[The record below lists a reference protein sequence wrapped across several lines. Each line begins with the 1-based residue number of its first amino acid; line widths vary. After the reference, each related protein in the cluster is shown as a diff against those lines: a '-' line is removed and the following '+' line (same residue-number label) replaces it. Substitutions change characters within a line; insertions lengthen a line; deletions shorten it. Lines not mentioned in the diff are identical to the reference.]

1 MKRYILITIP
11 FCLLVFSI
19 QASNNDPCHY
29 GYHGHIET
37 EETQTIHADEADS
50 EIQLSYD
57 PNELIGPVG
66 YDSLRWVSI
75 NDVLKYT
82 VFFENDPDFAT
93 APAQALDIRFQFPER
108 QMQNSFSIGEY
119 GFANQV
125 FAEGIGGSFCRTRLD
140 LRDSMNLYVDVLA
153 GLDIEKMDAFWK
165 FSSIDPT
172 SGYSIYEA
180 DRGLLPVND
189 STHVGEGFVTFSLR
203 PAAFMQTGDTLSL
216 MAKILFDQNDTIPTN
231 RWCNRIDAGAPTTQV
246 LAQHDTENSLLYHL
260 SFAAQD
266 DEGGCG
272 VKQVILYAADY
283 LGVWQEVGTY
293 PADTTIDYLL
303 EPGLSCPLMAIG
315 EDHVGNREEFKA
327 QPDMVLNDIL
337 PPAGLALSN
346 TRFSDD
352 LEINEY
358 IATILTTDAKDGE
371 TFAYALEEGDGAI
384 HNDYFTVIDD
394 RLLLNE
400 SQRCTDNSEFRI
412 RLSTTNSGGMTYSEA
427 FTLTMD
433 HVLFRPKTDTLPVAL
448 CEGDT
453 FLFRDMSYTQAGTFP
468 ISVANDYMCD
478 STFLLMLTVLPKPQQ
493 PVISLLNDTVL
504 VSSNATGNRWY
515 YNGVLMEDAVEQQLV
530 PMVPGEYTVVADN
543 GYCQSRVSSGFT
555 IQPTYFITVTSN
567 NDTYGETFGTGEYAF
582 REYANISAVANT
594 GYRFVKWDDE
604 NEESSRSVLVG
615 ASNATYMAQFAEV
628 ENPTGITNSVASDWN
643 AYCMGLTLYVED
655 AQRRTYYVWSGS
667 GKLIYYG
674 TSPSIDLP
682 QAGAYLVKLGDITR
696 KIVTGNKK

>member
-1 MKRYILITIP
+1 MKRY
-11 FCLLVFSI
+11 FI
-19 QASNNDPCHY
+19 QIFAVVLCTLYMQARENNPCY
-29 GYHGHIET
+29 GGHHEKQKT
-37 EETQTIHADEADS
+37 EETQTIHADDADS
-50 EIQLSYD
+50 EVQLSYD

-66 YDSLRWVSI
+66 YDTLRWVSI

-93 APAQALDIRFQFPER
+93 APAQAVSVRFQFPER
-108 QMQNSFSIGEY
+108 QIQNSFTIGEY
-119 GFANQV
+119 SFANQV
-125 FAEGIGGSFCRTRLD
+125 FREGIGGSFCRTRLD
-140 LRDSMNLYVDVLA
+140 LRDSMNLYVDLLA
-153 GLDIEKMDAFWK
+153 GLDIETSNAFWK
-165 FSSIDPT
+165 FSSIDPV
-172 SGYSIYEA
+172 SGYAIYEA

-189 STHVGEGFVTFSLR
+189 TTHVGEGFVTFSLR
-203 PAAFMQTGDTLSL
+203 PAATMQTGDTLSL

-246 LAQHDTENSLLYHL
+246 LAQQDTENSLLYHL

-272 VKQVILYAADY
+272 VKHVILYAADY

-293 PADTTIDYLL
+293 SADTTINYLL

-315 EDHVGNREEFKA
+315 EDHVGNREEFKE
-327 QPDMVLNDIL
+327 QPDLVLNDIL

-346 TRFSDD
+346 TRFADD
-352 LEINEY
+352 LEVNGY

-371 TFAYALEEGDGAI
+371 SFAYALAEGDGAI
-384 HNDYFTVIDD
+384 HNDFFTVIDD
-394 RLLLNE
+394 QLRLNE

-453 FLFRDMSYTQAGTFP
+453 FLFRDMPYTQAGTFP

-478 STFLLMLTVLPKPQQ
+478 STYLLMLTVLPKPQQ

-504 VSSNATGNRWY
+504 VSSNAIGNQWY
-515 YNGVLMEDAVEQQLV
+515 HNGVLMEDAVEQQLI
-530 PMVPGEYTVVADN
+530 PMEPGEYTVVADN
-543 GYCQSRVSSGFT
+543 GYCQSHVSSGFM
-555 IQPTYFITVTSN
+555 IQPTYLITVTPN
-567 NDTYGETFGTGEYAF
+567 NESYGETFGTGEYAF
-582 REYANISAVANT
+582 REQVNISAVANT
-594 GYRFVKWDDE
+594 GYRFVMWDDE
-604 NEESSRSVLVG
+604 NEDASRSVLVG
-615 ASNATYMAQFAEV
+615 ASDATYIAQFAEV
-628 ENPTGITNSVASDWN
+628 DNPTGITNPVASDWN
-643 AYCMGLTLYVED
+643 AYCKGLTLYVED

-674 TSPSIDLP
+674 TSPFIDLP
-682 QAGAYLVKLGDITR
+682 QAGAYLVKLGDFTR
-696 KIVTGNKK
+696 KVVTGNKK

>member
-19 QASNNDPCHY
+19 QASNNDPCLY

-37 EETQTIHADEADS
+37 EETQTIHADDAES
-50 EIQLSYD
+50 EVQLSYD

-108 QMQNSFSIGEY
+108 QMQNSFAIGEY

-172 SGYSIYEA
+172 SGYAIYEA

-189 STHVGEGFVTFSLR
+189 STHVGEGFITFSLR

-246 LAQHDTENSLLYHL
+246 LAQQDTENSLLYHL

-272 VKQVILYAADY
+272 VKHVILYAADY
-283 LGVWQEVGTY
+283 LGVWQELGTY

-315 EDHVGNREEFKA
+315 EDHVGNREEFKE
-327 QPDMVLNDIL
+327 QPDRVLNDIL
-337 PPAGLALSN
+337 PPAGLSLSN
-346 TRFSDD
+346 TRFADD
-352 LEINEY
+352 LEVNGF

-371 TFAYALEEGDGAI
+371 TFAYALAEGDGAI
-384 HNDYFTVIDD
+384 HNDFFTVIDNQL
-394 RLLLNE
+394 RLNE

-453 FLFRDMSYTQAGTFP
+453 FMFRDMSYTQAGTFP

-515 YNGVLMEDAVEQQLV
+515 HNGVLMEDAVEQQLV
-530 PMVPGEYTVVADN
+530 PMVP
-543 GYCQSRVSSGFT
+543 
-555 IQPTYFITVTSN
+555 
-567 NDTYGETFGTGEYAF
+567 
-582 REYANISAVANT
+582 
-594 GYRFVKWDDE
+594 
-604 NEESSRSVLVG
+604 
-615 ASNATYMAQFAEV
+615 
-628 ENPTGITNSVASDWN
+628 
-643 AYCMGLTLYVED
+643 
-655 AQRRTYYVWSGS
+655 
-667 GKLIYYG
+667 
-674 TSPSIDLP
+674 
-682 QAGAYLVKLGDITR
+682 
-696 KIVTGNKK
+696 